1 MSNSTDDTAALV
13 LFPLAGTRTRPDK
26 VTAQLAEM
34 DKLRRAAVLRRAADT
49 DPARRL
55 ERETLVAVVRGFL
68 RAGREADAEAVLGM
82 LLDRVDR
89 ALNSVISRWTGVTAE
104 DRIDARQ
111 QIVEIICEKVCDLR
125 PGSEFWE
132 CNWTWC
138 VNKKLI
144 SLWRSFA
151 VNALPMTGSIA
162 ATPGGEESDRV
173 AQAADPTDGFLEMEL
188 ADWVKI
194 VSGGH
199 PQKSRALLLKISEFS
214 DEEIA
219 KDIGVTT
226 RTLRN
231 WNAEFVS
238 AYKRM
243 KAEEQKAAGER
254 REEDARGINS
264 SR

>member
-68 RAGREADAEAVLGM
+68 RAGQEDDAEAVLGM

-151 VNALPMTGSIA
+151 VNALPMTDSIA
-162 ATPGGEESDRV
+162 ATPGGEEFDRV

-199 PQKSRALLLKISEFS
+199 PQKAGRCFSKSASFPMKKSPKTLALRPAPCGTGTPSLC
-214 DEEIA
+214 
-219 KDIGVTT
+219 
-226 RTLRN
+226 
-231 WNAEFVS
+231 
-238 AYKRM
+238 
-243 KAEEQKAAGER
+243 R
-254 REEDARGINS
+254 RING
-264 SR
+264 